1 MQVTLIA
8 LGTAL
13 LLAGPQPG
21 SVAGSSAESYTV
33 ESCLI
38 TLIED
43 VDVPAQEAGVL
54 KAIGIPERD
63 AEGNP
68 VFFDADGKPV
78 YQEVRE
84 GLEVSENQILGQID
98 DRMEQE
104 LKKVAKYK
112 LQVAEKEETNTY
124 SVQAAEAAEKV
135 SEAEFLQA
143 QEANRRKPGTVAP
156 AELNRMLLSHRHA
169 KLQWKQSEYDLEIAE
184 ISKLVRQAEY
194 GVADLQLKRRG
205 LVATL
210 DGIVVE
216 RYLDEGEWVRP
227 GDRVL
232 RIIRMDRLRIEAFI
246 DATKVSPAQ
255 VKKGQ
260 KVTVRLSPGKALPVG
275 PVGPLLGEI
284 VYVSPIVEAGPRFL
298 VWAEVDN
305 HPDDDG
311 DWPLRPG
318 LHADMTISLRPLG
331 LPKRTAQATR
341 P

>member
-21 SVAGSSAESYTV
+21 SGAGPSAESYTV
-33 ESCLI
+33 PGCLI

-43 VDVPAQEAGVL
+43 IDVPAQEAGML
-54 KAIGIPERD
+54 TKLL
-63 AEGNP
+63 
-68 VFFDADGKPV
+68 
-78 YQEVRE
+78 VRE
-84 GLEVSENQILGQID
+84 GDEVKTGDPLGQID
-98 DRMEQE
+98 DELEQE
-104 LKKVAKYK
+104 LKKVAEYK

-124 SVQAAEAAEKV
+124 SAQAAEAAEKV

-169 KLQWKQSEYDLEIAE
+169 KLQWQQAEYDLEIAE
-184 ISKLVRQAEY
+184 ISKLVRQAED
-194 GVADLQLKRRG
+194 GVAALQLKRRG
-205 LVATL
+205 IVATL

-216 RYLDEGEWVRP
+216 RYLDKGEWVRP

-232 RIIRMDRLRIEAFI
+232 RIIRMDRLRIEGYI

-255 VKKGQ
+255 VRKGQ
-260 KVTVRLSPGKALPVG
+260 KVSVRLSPGEALSVG
-275 PVGPLLGEI
+275 PMGREFPGEI
-284 VYVSPIVEAGPRFL
+284 VHVSPVVEAGPRFL

-305 HPDDDG
+305 PGRDG

-318 LHADMTISLRPLG
+318 LHADMTISLESLG
-331 LPKRTAQATR
+331 SLK
-341 P
+341 